1 MKFIFRYLKPY
12 VGAMLLGLAIKCS
25 GTLIELALPYILS
38 HILDEVVPHDGRL
51 SMIVLWGIGMVLC
64 ALTALLCNIKANR
77 MASKVARDGARQ
89 IRHDLFARTMTLS
102 GRQIDAFTVP
112 SLEARITTDT
122 YNVHSFIGR
131 IQRLGVRAPLLLFG
145 GVIVTLIMDPFLSL
159 VMLAILPV
167 IFTVVYLVSRYGSG
181 LYTNVQRSVDGMIR
195 VVREDSQGIRVIK
208 ALSRIPREHER
219 YDEVNRRLV
228 HDEKK
233 ASLTMGFV
241 NPAMSLLMNLGIT
254 FVVLLGAHRVMG
266 GQTEPGKI
274 VAFTQYFTMIS
285 TATLSITRIFM
296 MYTKSAA
303 SAKRIKEVVDAP
315 KDLEV
320 FPETAFPARKEDA
333 HIVFDD
339 VSFAYENGKD
349 ILKHISFSL
358 PHGGTLGII
367 GATGSGKTTVVNLLM
382 RVYDVGCGSIRI
394 DGRDIRTIPEKEL
407 HEKFGVAMQNDFLY
421 ADTIEENIRF
431 GRALDRNAV
440 IRAAKTAQAHEF
452 ISAVPDGYDH
462 VLAQKASNLSGG
474 QKQRLL
480 IARALAADPEILI
493 LDDSFSAL
501 DYKTDAELRAALTAS
516 EKIGTT
522 VLVAQRVSSVMN
534 ADLILVLEEGE
545 IIGMGTHGH
554 LLETCDVYREIHES
568 QMGGSIL
575 E

>member
-12 VGAMLLGLAIKCS
+12 IGAMLLGLAIKCS

-38 HILDEVVPHDGRL
+38 HILDEVVPNDGRL
-51 SMIVLWGIGMVLC
+51 SMIVLWGGGMVLC
-64 ALTALLCNIKANR
+64 ALIALLCNTKANR
-77 MASKVARDGARQ
+77 MASKVARDSARE
-89 IRHDLFARTMTLS
+89 IRHDLFSRTMTLS
-102 GRQIDAFTVP
+102 GRQIDAFTIP

-122 YNVHSFIGR
+122 YNVHSFIGK

-145 GVIVTLIMDPFLSL
+145 GMIVTLIMDPFLSL
-159 VMLAILPV
+159 VMLAILPM
-167 IFTVVYLVSRYGSG
+167 IFTVVYLVSRYGSK

-208 ALSRIPREHER
+208 ALSRVKREHER
-219 YDEVNRRLV
+219 YDEVNKHLV
-228 HDEKK
+228 RDEKK

-241 NPAMSLLMNLGIT
+241 NPVMSLLMNLGIT

-266 GQTEPGKI
+266 GRTEPGKI

-285 TATLSITRIFM
+285 NATLSVTRIFM
-296 MYTKSAA
+296 QYTKSAA
-303 SAKRIKEVVDAP
+303 SAKRIQEVVDAP
-315 KDLEV
+315 RDRKVL
-320 FPETAFPARKEDA
+320 PETVFPARDEDA

-349 ILKHISFSL
+349 ILKHVSFSL

-367 GATGSGKTTVVNLLM
+367 GATGSGKTTIVNLLM
-382 RVYDVGCGSIRI
+382 RVYDVENGSVRI
-394 DGRDIRTIPEKEL
+394 SGRDVRTIPEKEL

-421 ADTIEENIRF
+421 ADTVEENIRF
-431 GRALDRNAV
+431 GRELDREAV
-440 IRAAKTAQAHEF
+440 IRAAKTAQAHDF
-452 ISAVPDGYDH
+452 ITAVPEGYGY

-480 IARALAADPEILI
+480 IARALAASPEILI

-501 DYKTDAELRAALTAS
+501 DYKTDANLRAAVAQ
-516 EKIGTT
+516 EAGIGTT

-545 IIGMGTHGH
+545 IIGMGKHEQ
-554 LLETCDVYREIHES
+554 LLEACELYREIHDS
-568 QMGGSIL
+568 QMGGNIFA
-575 E
+575 